1 MHCHDDGEIKELV
14 VGKMDDDDAT
24 ELIIGRN
31 TPRITTL
38 SKGANN
44 YGGNLKF
51 NYPEGTTGNLT
62 PIANLSGP
70 TFISRISGLTGFNTA
85 KLSRSKPA
93 LVADVSSRPVAHDYR
108 DGSR

>member
-1 MHCHDDGEIKELV
+1 MDQGVYNSDFNDDGEIKELG

-31 TPRITTL
+31 TPQITTL
-38 SKGANN
+38 RKREQLRRQS
-44 YGGNLKF
+44 KF

-70 TFISRISGLTGFNTA
+70 TFISRISGLTGFNT
-85 KLSRSKPA
+85 KPI
-93 LVADVSSRPVAHDYR
+93 VEIKTGPGGNVSHSPSRP
-108 DGSR
+108 